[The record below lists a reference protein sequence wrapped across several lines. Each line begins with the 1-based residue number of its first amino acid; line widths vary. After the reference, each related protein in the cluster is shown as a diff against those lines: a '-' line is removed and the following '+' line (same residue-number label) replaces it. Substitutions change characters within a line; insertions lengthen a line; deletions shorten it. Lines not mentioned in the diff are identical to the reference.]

1 MDIIQVFQRAV
12 SRHGDRVFLFDR
24 QTTITYAQAEARTN
38 AIAAELL
45 ERGLGDGD
53 TLGLAASDRVSLWL
67 AIIGAWKANVLPSLI
82 DARTPDDKLPYF
94 LDDIG
99 AKVIVAAPEITDR
112 LKAAGADV
120 VIDIE
125 QVGAAKP
132 TAAINRHGPA
142 SPLYLSYTSGTTG
155 LPKGAVLLS
164 EPVTLGTSCIAD
176 RLQLTRSD
184 ILLATTPISSSFQL
198 VAALM
203 PALHVGASV
212 GLVAGSTI
220 EVIWETALKH
230 QATIL
235 VAYPLTLSDIVNA
248 PPAVERKS
256 PFRVALSGGSSL
268 APRLKRDYRQR
279 LGISLLESY
288 GQSELGGFM
297 VMGAPHDDPQT
308 LAVGFA
314 GRPLADRLAYIGDA
328 DGQELPAGEIG
339 EVLVTHGFFDEYRNK
354 PEQTAASK
362 RGGVLHTGDLGISNE
377 DGYIKVVGR
386 VSEADTAR
394 QRGGFLREVE
404 DTYYE
409 HEAVQHAVA
418 VAGSNGV
425 VGGFVELKAGQTTPA
440 EQLQQFVAAR
450 VPAGLLPQ
458 KTIILDK
465 MPRTFSGK
473 ADRLTLSQQV

>member
-1 MDIIQVFQRAV
+1 
-12 SRHGDRVFLFDR
+12 
-24 QTTITYAQAEARTN
+24 
-38 AIAAELL
+38 
-45 ERGLGDGD
+45 
-53 TLGLAASDRVSLWL
+53 
-67 AIIGAWKANVLPSLI
+67 
-82 DARTPDDKLPYF
+82 
-94 LDDIG
+94 
-99 AKVIVAAPEITDR
+99 
-112 LKAAGADV
+112 
-120 VIDIE
+120 
-125 QVGAAKP
+125 
-132 TAAINRHGPA
+132 
-142 SPLYLSYTSGTTG
+142 
-155 LPKGAVLLS
+155 
-164 EPVTLGTSCIAD
+164 
-176 RLQLTRSD
+176 
-184 ILLATTPISSSFQL
+184 
-198 VAALM
+198 
-203 PALHVGASV
+203 
-212 GLVAGSTI
+212 
-220 EVIWETALKH
+220 
-230 QATIL
+230 
-235 VAYPLTLSDIVNA
+235 
-248 PPAVERKS
+248 
-256 PFRVALSGGSSL
+256 
-268 APRLKRDYRQR
+268 